1 MYVDAEYANEE
12 TVAGGFFFSDGGQ
25 ITVNGSGWCSHPPCT
40 PPSGLSITSPPLA
53 PLTILHPPTPPHPT
67 PPTVTESQLQ
77 LLIGSLLGEKSTSPQ
92 ATYQKLL
99 QQEGRM
105 KLSGMTCGRDG
116 RGGGINV

>member
-12 TVAGGFFFSDGGQ
+12 TVAVFFFFSDGGQ
-25 ITVNGSGWCSHPPCT
+25 ITVNGSGWCSPPA
-40 PPSGLSITSPPLA
+40 PPSGLSITSSPLA
-53 PLTILHPPTPPHPT
+53 PLTAPHPP

-77 LLIGSLLGEKSTSPQ
+77 LLVGSLLGKKSTSPQ

-99 QQEGRM
+99 QQGGRM
-105 KLSGMTCGRDG
+105 KLSGMTCGTDG